1 MNVSANIGRLL
12 FLGVGIIAALVMS
25 VTAASLREPGLA
37 VSAIGVAL
45 LGVVGFLEPGPLVQP
60 FGGRF
65 LKVESAN
72 SQTIL
77 IAGVGVLLVLVGL
90 GVRVVAW

>member
-1 MNVSANIGRLL
+1 MNVNTSIGRFL
-12 FLGVGIIAALVMS
+12 FLGIGIVAALVMS
-25 VTAASLREPGLA
+25 VAAVSSREPGLA

-45 LGVVGFLEPGPLVQP
+45 LGVTGYLEPGPLLQP

-72 SQTIL
+72 SQTVL
-77 IAGVGVLLVLVGL
+77 ISAVGVLLLLAGL
-90 GVRVVAW
+90 GLRVVW